1 MGLELATF
9 DLLPP
14 DKLHGFARGFTAAL
28 VATVACYPLDT
39 VRRRIQLSAGQSVA
53 WQAAALTILQDE
65 GVKGFYRGFVPN
77 TLKNLPNKGVHWGCL
92 GTKVSAK
99 LWDDGHDVLAI
110 SGTVGEV
117 QS

>member
-9 DLLPP
+9 DLLPR
-14 DKLHGFARGFTAAL
+14 DKLPSFARGFAAAL

-65 GVKGFYRGFVPN
+65 GVKGFYRGFIPN
-77 TLKNLPNKGVHWGCL
+77 TLKNLPNKGWHCAAWAPTWSVE
-92 GTKVSAK
+92 S
-99 LWDDGHDVLAI
+99 WDDGHDERAKCE
-110 SGTVGEV
+110 VGKP
-117 QS
+117 